1 MYKERVI
8 ELSGL
13 IGKTHLTISSDNG
26 EIDFKLKTTLV
37 KIYFDDVLKKRDV
50 FFAELRVYANNQDDT
65 RKLEVKVPKGAEK
78 ATIFFST
85 NRSGYDLNKIVAVA

>member
-1 MYKERVI
+1 MYNERVI

-13 IGKTHLTISSDNG
+13 NGKTHLTISSDNS

-37 KIYFDDVLKKRDV
+37 KIYFDDILRKRDV
-50 FFAELRVYANNQDDT
+50 FFAELRVYANSQKSSRAVDV
-65 RKLEVKVPKGAEK
+65 EVPKGAQN

-85 NRSGYDLNKIVAVA
+85 NRDGYDLNKIIAVA